1 MMRIP
6 SHRAAVSSAVISL
19 GVDCIIQRRRRQRHD
34 IRRSLRVGSY
44 AFWSCYPQLG
54 YFKAL
59 HSVFPGNS
67 VTTVL
72 QKTMATQFLFAP
84 VNISLAI
91 AWDMALQ
98 GKWKGIRDKIYCT
111 MIPALQEGALF
122 WIPVNIVGFCSIPAP
137 LQFHY
142 TKLAAIVY
150 KFSLLSRI

>member
-6 SHRAAVSSAVISL
+6 SHRAAVMSAVISS

-34 IRRSLRVGSY
+34 IWRTMRVGSY
-44 AFWSCYPQLG
+44 AFWSCYPQLE

-59 HSVFPGNS
+59 HFAFPGNS
-67 VTTVL
+67 MTTVL
-72 QKTMATQFLFAP
+72 QKTMATQILFAP

-98 GKWKGIRDKIYCT
+98 GKWKGIRDKISCT
-111 MIPALQEGALF
+111 MTPALQEGALF
-122 WIPVNIVGFCSIPAP
+122 WIPVNIVGFCSIPSP
-137 LQFHY
+137 LQFYY